1 MIARVI
7 VVVVLLVLA
16 GWVFL
21 CHDLSNPETG
31 RKMKPLIFRDRLA
44 QQSAA

>member
-16 GWVFL
+16 GWVFFAMIYP
-21 CHDLSNPETG
+21 NMRRG
-31 RKMKPLIFRDRLA
+31 GK
-44 QQSAA
+44 

>member
-16 GWVFL
+16 AK
-21 CHDLSNPETG
+21 PETG
-31 RKMKPLIFRDRLA
+31 RKMKPLIIRDRLA